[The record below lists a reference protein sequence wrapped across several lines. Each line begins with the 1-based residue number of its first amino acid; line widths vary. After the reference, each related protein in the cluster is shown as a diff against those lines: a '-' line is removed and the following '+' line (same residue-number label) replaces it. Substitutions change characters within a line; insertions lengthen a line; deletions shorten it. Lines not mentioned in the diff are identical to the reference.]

1 MAAKTR
7 KLVGFVEATPSATA
21 KAAASL
27 FDSVTAKMG
36 LAYGGVV
43 LAPDAERSHVVRV
56 VVIGEVPQ
64 PMEGAEAW
72 PVAGMSVIEERVN
85 GLVASLLGGGFKT
98 IVPPP
103 PAPKKRGTA
112 KVGRET
118 AGRRGKG
125 VTVIWDLGMNETELQ
140 ELATSL
146 KSKCGTGGTA
156 KDGRIEIQGDQRDK
170 IASELEKLGYAVKR
184 AGG

>member
-1 MAAKTR
+1 
-7 KLVGFVEATPSATA
+7 
-21 KAAASL
+21 
-27 FDSVTAKMG
+27 
-36 LAYGGVV
+36 
-43 LAPDAERSHVVRV
+43 
-56 VVIGEVPQ
+56 
-64 PMEGAEAW
+64 
-72 PVAGMSVIEERVN
+72 
-85 GLVASLLGGGFKT
+85 
-98 IVPPP
+98 
-103 PAPKKRGTA
+103 
-112 KVGRET
+112 
-118 AGRRGKG
+118 